1 MQYKLIFQLGN
12 TPELSKREITALM
25 PSLAFSELTPNLI
38 AVENCPHSA
47 ELLINTLGGTVKIF
61 EEITH
66 FPLTDDHAETNKK
79 IEKLLFTMLE
89 QQEGKI
95 TFGLAEFGRDHLPPL
110 SVRTIKSKLAAERR
124 SVRYVED
131 TRSGLSAALLIHKR
145 NLVEY
150 AVIQSVD
157 TIYVAKTVGAQNI
170 DEWTKIDRHKPYAD
184 RKKGMLPPKVARM
197 MVNIAL
203 GEQAAGDVSEDVS
216 IYDPFCGSGT
226 VLLEAILMSVKNVVG
241 SDLDQDS
248 VRGTLDNIAWLLP
261 QYETKPNVHI
271 FHQDVTQPVQLKPH
285 SISHIVTEPFLG
297 KPAPRVTQL
306 ENIYRGLER
315 LYLGAF
321 KQWTKILK
329 DGAVVTIVFP
339 RTEAE
344 LSKRKRIFS
353 LEGIIDKLEKIG
365 YTTQSEP
372 ILYYRPLAIVQRE
385 IRTFVFNKR

>member
-1 MQYKLIFQLGN
+1 MPNLIFQLGS
-12 TPELSKREITALM
+12 TPELSKRE
-25 PSLAFSELTPNLI
+25 LI
-38 AVENCPHSA
+38 AILPTAPYVELSSHLILIENCASSA

-61 EEITH
+61 EVITE
-66 FPLTDDHAETNKK
+66 FPLTSDTQATNNQIQET
-79 IEKLLFTMLE
+79 LFSLLE

-110 SVRTIKSKLAAERR
+110 SVRHLKSKLAAQRR

-150 AVIQSVD
+150 AIIQSKD
-157 TIYVAKTVGAQNI
+157 TIFVAKTVGAQNI
-170 DEWTKIDRHKPYAD
+170 DEWTKVDRHKPYAD

-203 GEQAAGDVSEDVS
+203 GAQAVGDVPEDVVM
-216 IYDPFCGSGT
+216 YDPFCGSGT
-226 VLLEAILMSVKNVVG
+226 VLLEAILMSVKNILG

-248 VRGTLDNIAWLLP
+248 VRGTQENINWLLP
-261 QYETKPNVHI
+261 QYDTKPHVHI
-271 FHQDVTQPVQLKPH
+271 FHQDVTQPIQRQPA

-297 KPAPRVTQL
+297 RPTPRVTQL

-321 KQWTKILK
+321 KQWTRVLK

-344 LSKRKRIFS
+344 ISNRKRIFS
-353 LEGIIDKLEKIG
+353 LEGIIDKLAKIG

-372 ILYYRPLAIVQRE
+372 ILYYRPQAIVQRE
-385 IRTFVFNKR
+385 IRTFIYKKN